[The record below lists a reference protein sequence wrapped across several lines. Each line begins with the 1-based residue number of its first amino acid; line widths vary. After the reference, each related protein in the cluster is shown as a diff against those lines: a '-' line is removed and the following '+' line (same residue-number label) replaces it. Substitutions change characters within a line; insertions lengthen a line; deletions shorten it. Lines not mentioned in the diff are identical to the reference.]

1 MLKKIKQF
9 FRMLREC
16 FVMSVSNIM
25 GSRMRSFLT
34 ILGILIG
41 VAAVIALITT
51 VSGFSG
57 SLSDSFSSMGAGTL
71 TVSVTGSELKEGLSS
86 ADLDTLTAMD
96 CVRGVTPTVSL
107 KARVSRGDAY
117 ESSISVSGR
126 NTFYFRE
133 NSEMVSR
140 GRAITPVDESNM
152 SYVCLITPEMMET
165 FFFGVDPLGETL
177 YISGIPFQVVG
188 ILSDDTTES
197 LTSLMSGSSD
207 ILVPYTTAMRL
218 NNVNVVT
225 SFTVYLAE
233 GYDSE
238 TGTTLIEEELD
249 RMFSFEEDC
258 FTVTNMSGVE
268 DTMESMLNMVSA
280 LLAGIASIALV
291 VGGIGIM
298 NMMLTTVTERTVEI
312 GLKKALGALPW
323 QIQVQFLMESFMLS
337 MIGGIVGILIGLILS
352 YTLCTMMETSFV
364 ISIGAIA
371 LGAGFSAAVGI
382 IFGWAPARKASKL
395 NPIDALRSM

>member
-16 FVMSVSNIM
+16 FVMSIHNIL

-71 TVSVTGSELKEGLSS
+71 TVSVSGSELKEGLSS

-117 ESSISVSGR
+117 ESSVSVSGR
-126 NTFYFRE
+126 NTFHFRE
-133 NSEMVSR
+133 NTELVSR

-188 ILSDDTTES
+188 ILSNDTTES

-225 SFTVYLAE
+225 SFTVYLAD
-233 GYDSE
+233 GVDSE

-364 ISIGAIA
+364 ISISAIA